1 MTSHVLHQQ
10 NITTREKMTSGELER
25 SGQLTI
31 ANSLVQDIL
40 ERPKKRMQIS
50 TFATCQDLVFKIE
63 PIKDSV
69 FNFCKQPG
77 KKEKWDVWRE
87 LGVCKLPGISS
98 KPSSRCRYWCPCKEH
113 HLSLIFR

>member
-10 NITTREKMTSGELER
+10 NIITGEKMTSGELER
-25 SGQLTI
+25 SGQSTI
-31 ANSLVQDIL
+31 ANSLVQDIS

-50 TFATCQDLVFKIE
+50 TFATCQDLVFKIQ

-69 FNFCKQPG
+69 FNFCKQTG
-77 KKEKWDVWRE
+77 KKGKLDVWRE